1 MKIILIIDDQPGI
14 RMLLSELFRREGY
27 KTVLAVNGLEALLQ
41 LEQIEPDCILLD
53 MKMPGM
59 TGIEVLKKIKKEWP
73 HIPVMMMTAYG
84 EDDLLTEAIELGAS
98 KYFIKPFDIY
108 EIRDAV
114 NHIFSA

>member
-14 RMLLSELFRREGY
+14 RMLLSELFRREGHE
-27 KTVLAVNGLEALLQ
+27 TILAVNGLEAFYQ
-41 LEQIEPDCILLD
+41 LEQVEPDCILLD

-84 EDDLLTEAIELGAS
+84 EDDLLTEAIELGAI

-108 EIRDAV
+108 EVRDAV